1 MFAITDHKGFHIRF
15 ENGYEISCQ
24 FGTTNYC
31 SRRSY
36 DTKRFF
42 EEREM
47 RIVKSDDCEIA
58 IIKNGDFIT
67 GEILEQIGLD
77 ISNDEMV
84 AGWVSADNVGKI
96 IAYLVG
102 MER

>member
-1 MFAITDHKGFHIRF
+1 MFAITDRKGFQIKF
-15 ENGYEISCQ
+15 ENGYVISCQ

-36 DTKRFF
+36 DPERFF
-42 EEREM
+42 EERKM
-47 RIVKSDDCEIA
+47 PLVKSDDCEIA
-58 IIKNGDFIT
+58 IIKNGDFVT
-67 GEILEQIGLD
+67 GEILEQMGLD

-96 IAYLVG
+96 IAYLV
-102 MER
+102 ELE